1 MALNG
6 LLIKRLQCRTR
17 SMNKKGKMA
26 LNGLLIKRL
35 QCPDEVNE
43 QKGKTQRKVDLGS
56 SKVFRSL
63 SIQV

>member
-1 MALNG
+1 
-6 LLIKRLQCRTR
+6 
-17 SMNKKGKMA
+17 MA

-35 QCPDEVNE
+35 QCPDQVNE